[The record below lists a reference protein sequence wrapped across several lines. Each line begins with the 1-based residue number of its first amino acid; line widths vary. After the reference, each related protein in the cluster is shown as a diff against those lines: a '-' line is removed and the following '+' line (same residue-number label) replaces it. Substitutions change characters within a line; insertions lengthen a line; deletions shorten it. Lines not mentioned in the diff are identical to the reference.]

1 MSTNFLDCAPTD
13 SNGKRP
19 RIEIIDQ
26 TLRDGPQ
33 SWWGMRM
40 RRDMGMPI
48 ADTLDRTGF
57 HTIDLVGSS
66 IFEVLVR
73 HCKEDPWDQLISLS
87 KAMPR
92 TTVRAGTRSN
102 GIVTFGLTADSI
114 MDLWIERLCAHGIG
128 SFWIYDGLFNL
139 DKIGRL
145 VKTAQSEG
153 ADAIPCILYADS
165 PFHTD
170 DYYAAR
176 TRELVSLGADG
187 IELEDAAGLLTP
199 ERTRTLITA
208 IVGAANGLPV
218 EAHFHSNNAMAPVNY
233 LEAVLAGATRVHTA
247 SRALAAGVSLP
258 STEVTYANLKY
269 AGFDVEL
276 DETQF
281 GPVED
286 HLMRVAEYES
296 LPVGKAAEFALFLYR
311 HQLPGGMTG
320 TFKAQLQGR
329 GMADRFEEVLDE
341 MSRIRMELGYPVMAT
356 PFSQL
361 VGTQAVLNVVTG
373 KRYSVIPDEVLM
385 YVNGLYGPPVA
396 PLDQDVVDKILSSP
410 KAKSYHEWVPP
421 QPSLDE
427 VRQRFGGSLSDD
439 ELILRLLVPESD
451 VSIMRATP
459 PRNREFPES
468 SKEMRFIREL
478 TETAT
483 GAYVHLSS
491 PRINLTLNGDH

>member
-73 HCKEDPWDQLISLS
+73 HCKEDPWDQLSSLS

-114 MDLWIERLCAHGIG
+114 MDLWIQRLCAHGIG

-176 TRELVSLGADG
+176 THELVALGADG

-199 ERTRTLITA
+199 ERTRTLVTA

-281 GPVED
+281 EQVED

-320 TFKAQLQGR
+320 TFKAQLQDR

-361 VGTQAVLNVVTG
+361 VGTQAVLNIVTG

-396 PLDQDVVDKILSSP
+396 PLDQDVLDKILSSP

-451 VSIMRATP
+451 VNIMRATP
-459 PRNREFPES
+459 PRNREFPEC

-478 TETAT
+478 AETAT

-491 PRINLTLNGDH
+491 PSINLTLNGDH

>member
-1 MSTNFLDCAPTD
+1 MTSFIDCAPTVPD
-13 SNGKRP
+13 GSRRK
-19 RIEIIDQ
+19 IQIIDQ

-40 RRDMGMPI
+40 RRDMGIPI
-48 ADTLDRTGF
+48 ADHLDRTGF

-102 GIVTFGLTADSI
+102 GIVTFGLTADSV
-114 MDLWIERLCAHGIG
+114 MDLWVQRLVAHGIG

-145 VKTAQSEG
+145 VKTVQAEG
-153 ADAIPCILYADS
+153 ASAIPCILYADS
-165 PFHTD
+165 PYHTD

-176 TRELVSLGADG
+176 TKELVGLGADG

-199 ERTRTLITA
+199 DRTRSLVKAIKTA
-208 IVGAANGLPV
+208 AGELPV
-218 EAHFHSNNAMAPVNY
+218 EVHFHSNNAMAPVNY
-233 LEAVLAGATRVHTA
+233 LEAALAGADIVHTA
-247 SRALAAGVSLP
+247 SRTLAAGVSLP
-258 STEVTYANLKY
+258 STEVTYSNLKY
-269 AGFDVEL
+269 AGFDVQL
-276 DETQF
+276 DESQF
-281 GPVED
+281 SPVEQ
-286 HLMRVAEYES
+286 HLQRVAEYEG
-296 LPVGKAAEFALFLYR
+296 LPVGTPAEFNLFLYR

-320 TFKAQLQGR
+320 TFKAQLAER

-341 MSRIRMELGYPVMAT
+341 MSTVRTELGYPVMAT

-385 YVNGLYGPPVA
+385 YVNGHYGDAVA
-396 PLDQDVVDKILSSP
+396 PMDQNVVDVIQASP
-410 KAKSYHEWVPP
+410 KAKSYHDWVPA
-421 QPSLDE
+421 QPSLDDL
-427 VRQRFGGSLSDD
+427 RQRFGKVDDD
-439 ELILRLLVPESD
+439 ELILRLLVPGNEID
-451 VSIMRATP
+451 IMRDTP
-459 PRNREFPES
+459 KRNRDFGAS
-468 SKEMRFIREL
+468 SREMRYVREL
-478 TETAT
+478 VTAAT

-491 PRINLTLNGDH
+491 PDFSLTLQGDH

>member
-1 MSTNFLDCAPTD
+1 MSFLDSAP
-13 SNGKRP
+13 SNADGTRR
-19 RIEIIDQ
+19 RIKMVDQ

-40 RRDMGMPI
+40 RRDMGLPI

-57 HTIDLVGSS
+57 DTIDLVGSS

-102 GIVTFGLTADSI
+102 GIVTFGLTADSV
-114 MDLWIERLCAHGIG
+114 MDLWIQRLVHHGIG

-145 VKTAQSEG
+145 VKTAQAEG
-153 ADAIPCILYADS
+153 AKAIPCILYADS

-170 DYYAAR
+170 EYYAAR
-176 TRELVSLGADG
+176 TAELAGLGADG

-199 ERTRTLITA
+199 ERTRSLIAA
-208 IVGAANGLPV
+208 IKAAAGDLSV
-218 EAHFHSNNAMAPVNY
+218 EAHFHSNNALAPVNY
-233 LEAVLAGATRVHTA
+233 LEAVKAGADTVHTA
-247 SRALAAGVSLP
+247 SRTLAAGVSLP
-258 STEVTYANLKY
+258 STEVTYANLRY
-269 AGFDVEL
+269 AGYDVEL
-276 DETQF
+276 EESLF
-281 GPVED
+281 SPVEQ
-286 HLMRVAEYES
+286 HLLRVAEYEG
-296 LPVGKAAEFALFLYR
+296 LPVAQPTEFNLFLYR

-320 TFKAQLQGR
+320 TFKAQLKDR
-329 GMADRFEEVLDE
+329 GMEDRFDEVLDE

-373 KRYSVIPDEVLM
+373 KRYSVVPDEIFM
-385 YVNGLYGPPVA
+385 YVNGHYGPAVA
-396 PLDQDVVDKILSSP
+396 PMDPDVLDKIQSSA
-410 KAKSYHEWVPP
+410 KAATYRDWEPA

-427 VRQRFGGSLSDD
+427 LRHKLGKDLSDD
-439 ELILRLLVPESD
+439 ELILRLLVPGAD
-451 VSIMRATP
+451 VDIMRATP
-459 PRNREFPES
+459 KRNRDFPVTS
-468 SKEMRFIREL
+468 REMRFVREL
-478 TETAT
+478 VTAAS
-483 GAYVHLSS
+483 GAYVHLRS
-491 PRINLTLNGDH
+491 PDFTLTLNGDH